1 MFTFSPIHYLQ
12 EQAVAT
18 YVLLDII
25 VLMGT
30 VQMYVLVA
38 STVQKEQVL
47 IIFPVQWERLVK
59 EQAWLALM
67 NALNVRLVISVSFQ
81 ENQILQDNVMVVN
94 LIHFNWRIGPRFLS
108 YLNFVIII

>member
-1 MFTFSPIHYLQ
+1 MNNRSIFFLYVFTFSPIHYLQ

-81 ENQILQDNVMVVN
+81 ENQILQDNVMVVS
-94 LIHFNWRIGPRFLS
+94 LIPFN
-108 YLNFVIII
+108 